1 MDNRL
6 PTGSVFSPSEAVRL
20 GTPLAEGV
28 LERNGLAF
36 GLDAPLHPVMRTM
49 RAMRRL
55 DPDPVP
61 VELLD
66 KLVEA
71 ASWAPSGG
79 NAQAYS
85 WLVITDRAAI
95 ESLAPLWAKVFGL
108 YRDTFAH
115 LPSSTMQPDQSE
127 RLNRAVEYQAE
138 HFAQT
143 PTLIVACYDT
153 SFQRKSLLAAWR
165 TILGAVVAL
174 GWRNALGFLR
184 HAKRFADMNEAAS
197 VYPGVQNLLLTARA
211 LGLGATIT
219 TMHLALEDQ
228 FKQTLGIRV
237 TSRPSRWCRSAGH
250 GASSAPCDVD
260 RSKRP
265 STAIAGRALDGAVR
279 EDRATRASAAGAP
292 AQPASQLHDRL
303 DGGRARASCGARRC

>member
-1 MDNRL
+1 
-6 PTGSVFSPSEAVRL
+6 
-20 GTPLAEGV
+20 
-28 LERNGLAF
+28 
-36 GLDAPLHPVMRTM
+36 
-49 RAMRRL
+49 
-55 DPDPVP
+55 
-61 VELLD
+61 
-66 KLVEA
+66 
-71 ASWAPSGG
+71 
-79 NAQAYS
+79 
-85 WLVITDRAAI
+85 
-95 ESLAPLWAKVFGL
+95 LAPLWAKVFGL

-228 FKQTLGIRV
+228 FKQALGIPRHV
-237 TSRPSRWCRSAGH
+237 KTFALVPVGWPRGKFGPVRRRPIEEAIHRDRW
-250 GASSAPCDVD
+250 
-260 RSKRP
+260 
-265 STAIAGRALDGAVR
+265 
-279 EDRATRASAAGAP
+279 
-292 AQPASQLHDRL
+292 
-303 DGGRARASCGARRC
+303 